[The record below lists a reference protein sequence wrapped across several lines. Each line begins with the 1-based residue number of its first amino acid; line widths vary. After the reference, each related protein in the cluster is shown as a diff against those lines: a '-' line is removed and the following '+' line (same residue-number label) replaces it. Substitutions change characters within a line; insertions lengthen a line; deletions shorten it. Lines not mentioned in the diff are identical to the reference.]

1 VWRGGTPSSW
11 LPHLV
16 SSRRNW
22 LGGHENRVERA
33 RLQSRFAAQFITIAP
48 SGRAFG
54 EPFKHA
60 TCLGRYSRN
69 LSPKQSTYIILS
81 VNSYNNSERLIQMI
95 AAKVASNC
103 CVQLRAEAH
112 WDQFKLV
119 VGRARSLM
127 VATTVGFVGVAGL
140 IIISVWMQSVWICIV
155 SVLMLMNSG
164 GGLRQHGYC
173 RVWQNRSVY
182 DALACPSCNAAPPAG
197 AYWICRQ
204 LGSHST
210 RSKRKAVCPY

>member
-1 VWRGGTPSSW
+1 
-11 LPHLV
+11 
-16 SSRRNW
+16 
-22 LGGHENRVERA
+22 
-33 RLQSRFAAQFITIAP
+33 
-48 SGRAFG
+48 
-54 EPFKHA
+54 
-60 TCLGRYSRN
+60 
-69 LSPKQSTYIILS
+69 
-81 VNSYNNSERLIQMI
+81 MI

-155 SVLMLMNSG
+155 SVLMLMNCWR
-164 GGLRQHGYC
+164 GLRQA
-173 RVWQNRSVY
+173 RVLSRLAESQRY

-204 LGSHST
+204 C
-210 RSKRKAVCPY
+210 RKSFDTFQTEAVCPYCAARFSVTACPECGGQYPMNKWIVLTVVVLTKNSVGHSHSKY